1 MSEVQ
6 LKVSSIK
13 NVPLQTYSNDFSFI
27 VNGKEFKTSHLL
39 SDLLSPKICQIHTSD
54 PTFDQFT
61 INTQYSGD
69 FSHILQ
75 LNNFT
80 TQKISDDELEFFI
93 EVIEILG
100 NESFNVISSD
110 EITELT
116 NNNVLKYI
124 KKHEQHENFYYNRF
138 CEEIEYLSSNFYE
151 LYEKNEEEIKSLKFS
166 TISRILRSSNLHLID
181 EDQIVTFLNNLY
193 EIDNEYS
200 ILYDVVIFNN
210 VSSDCM
216 KSFVDIIKFKDLSES
231 TWKSLS
237 LRLCSE
243 LKNES
248 ISSNADRYKQTAKII
263 QHQEGKE
270 LNGIIRYLTN
280 KTGQNVHDSGTIEV
294 TSNYTD
300 SGNPPKNVVD
310 FDNENCYKSVNFNT
324 DACICFNFKDQE
336 VEIWSY
342 SIKSA
347 NNQGHAKS
355 WVIEISSDGEKWEEI
370 DSVSNS
376 SELNGKNF
384 IKTFEVQQR
393 HFCKYCRFRHT
404 GEYWE
409 TGYYFRIGCIEFYG
423 RLKET

>member
-1 MSEVQ
+1 MSEVNKVQ

-27 VNGKEFKTSHLL
+27 VNGKEFKTSHIV
-39 SDLLSPKICQIHTSD
+39 SDLLSPKICQIHTID

-80 TQKISDDELEFFI
+80 AQTISDDELEFFI

-124 KKHEQHENFYYNRF
+124 KKHEQHENFYYNGF

-166 TISRILRSSNLHLID
+166 TISRILRSSNLHLHD

-200 ILYDVVIFNN
+200 ILYDVVFFNN

-216 KSFVDIIKFKDLSES
+216 KSFVDIIKFKDL
-231 TWKSLS
+231 
-237 LRLCSE
+237 
-243 LKNES
+243 
-248 ISSNADRYKQTAKII
+248 I
-263 QHQEGKE
+263 
-270 LNGIIRYLTN
+270 
-280 KTGQNVHDSGTIEV
+280 
-294 TSNYTD
+294 
-300 SGNPPKNVVD
+300 
-310 FDNENCYKSVNFNT
+310 
-324 DACICFNFKDQE
+324 
-336 VEIWSY
+336 
-342 SIKSA
+342 
-347 NNQGHAKS
+347 
-355 WVIEISSDGEKWEEI
+355 
-370 DSVSNS
+370 
-376 SELNGKNF
+376 
-384 IKTFEVQQR
+384 
-393 HFCKYCRFRHT
+393 
-404 GEYWE
+404 
-409 TGYYFRIGCIEFYG
+409 
-423 RLKET
+423 